1 MAVIPQRSSVK
12 PAKKS
17 LWSQIKSKY
26 LTYSFIK
33 ASIFD
38 PAQLYW
44 IAYLILIA
52 DFLLNIAIVHSVR
65 YTEIDWQA
73 YMQEVGGFL
82 NGTFD
87 YSQLRGELEQNR
99 IHC

>member
-1 MAVIPQRSSVK
+1 MAVVPHRTSIK
-12 PAKKS
+12 PTKKS
-17 LWSQIKSKY
+17 LWKEIKTKY
-26 LTYSFIK
+26 LTINFIK

-52 DFLLNIAIVHSVR
+52 DFLLNIFIIYSVK
-65 YTEIDWQA
+65 YTEIDWTA

-87 YSQLRGELEQNR
+87 YSQLRGE
-99 IHC
+99 